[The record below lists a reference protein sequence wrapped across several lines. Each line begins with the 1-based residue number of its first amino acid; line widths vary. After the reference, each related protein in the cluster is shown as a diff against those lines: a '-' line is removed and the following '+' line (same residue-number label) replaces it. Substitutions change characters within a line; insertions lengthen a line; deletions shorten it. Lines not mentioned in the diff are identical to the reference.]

1 MAGEYSEIERVA
13 QGEEAGKKK
22 KEEMAEISEVK
33 IKEGLPR
40 FI

>member
-13 QGEEAGKKK
+13 QGEVAGKK

-33 IKEGLPR
+33 IKEDLPR